1 MLYSFVVIFFV
12 NSFFWLQVNFVHESV
27 VLPKEYSFLDFTKC
41 NIFLYDN
48 TAPKCESELKKP
60 CLSNFEMSL
69 IHSSVAQNRSPN
81 FKVTQSNYHHR
92 QVLLKSFNLNSQT
105 LGFLLQT
112 QPLCKQDEKHHR
124 KVLVLKI
131 FHCYQS

>member
-112 QPLCKQDEKHHR
+112 QPLCKQNENTTGK
-124 KVLVLKI
+124 
-131 FHCYQS
+131 Y